1 MSLSAALN
9 TAVIGLTT
17 LQQQTR
23 IVSGNISNAQN
34 ENYSRKIANLTTPV
48 ADGLPQAALIASIT
62 RVVAPEVRA
71 DLYKQAGEYGKTSTQ
86 LQYARDLAEIL
97 DATVTTG
104 EQPTLMASMTRFENA
119 WKALEATP
127 EDMELRNQVIL
138 RAEELTA
145 EIRRLYNTR
154 STLETRARQN
164 IQADIQTINE
174 AAAEIAKLNTQV
186 ALQKASGGITGDFE
200 DLRDQQIAKIAERVG
215 IRTLTNDRGEVF
227 VYTNE
232 GVQIV
237 GSIAQEFTYDPST
250 GNLTVRGGTQ
260 PLNSGFKGGSI
271 QASLDYIEPITLI
284 TPTPAPPA
292 TAAQV
297 SNISSDPNV
306 QTLAKFFNQLDA
318 FAANLVQVVNTAYG
332 GNFFNTPTPGAEG
345 GDIMV
350 EETAATLNP
359 AAAGAV
365 QQAMR
370 MPDALLRD
378 YEVNPDYLPAGGLP
392 AGRVLDPNG
401 LKVANINIFGLA
413 SAILSYHA
421 RNAADT
427 EVRMDTA
434 ERQHHA
440 LDQKLRNLTGV
451 NIDDELAQLQL
462 LTTNYAALANVMN
475 TITEMFDQLVNIG
488 R

>member
-1 MSLSAALN
+1 MP
-9 TAVIGLTT
+9 
-17 LQQQTR
+17 
-23 IVSGNISNAQN
+23 
-34 ENYSRKIANLTTPV
+34 SR
-48 ADGLPQAALIASIT
+48 
-62 RVVAPEVRA
+62 
-71 DLYKQAGEYGKTSTQ
+71 
-86 LQYARDLAEIL
+86 
-97 DATVTTG
+97 
-104 EQPTLMASMTRFENA
+104 
-119 WKALEATP
+119 
-127 EDMELRNQVIL
+127 
-138 RAEELTA
+138 
-145 EIRRLYNTR
+145 
-154 STLETRARQN
+154 
-164 IQADIQTINE
+164 
-174 AAAEIAKLNTQV
+174 
-186 ALQKASGGITGDFE
+186 
-200 DLRDQQIAKIAERVG
+200 
-215 IRTLTNDRGEVF
+215 
-227 VYTNE
+227 
-232 GVQIV
+232 
-237 GSIAQEFTYDPST
+237 
-250 GNLTVRGGTQ
+250 
-260 PLNSGFKGGSI
+260 
-271 QASLDYIEPITLI
+271 PIWC
-284 TPTPAPPA
+284 
-292 TAAQV
+292 
-297 SNISSDPNV
+297 
-306 QTLAKFFNQLDA
+306 
-318 FAANLVQVVNTAYG
+318 
-332 GNFFNTPTPGAEG
+332 NFFNTPTPGAEG